1 MKFYWSNHLRIS
13 SLVGTVLI
21 VGCLAAPSNVPADT
35 TASKTSSDMPSR
47 SDKTNPSGTTRTVTK
62 AAAPGDV
69 IKGKASWYGPGLQGK
84 KTSTGERFNSNAMTA
99 ASNKVPLGS
108 KVVVTNLDNGKSA
121 TVRVND
127 CGPNRRGRKIDVSKK
142 AARNLGMTHDGTAHV
157 TAEVISTPA
166 DAETCDDMKK
176 AAR

>member
-1 MKFYWSNHLRIS
+1 MGSNWSNYLRLPGIF
-13 SLVGTVLI
+13 GTVLI
-21 VGCLAAPSNVPADT
+21 IGCLVAPSTSRADTAAPP
-35 TASKTSSDMPSR
+35 TASDLASR
-47 SDKTNPSGTTRTVTK
+47 PVKTNVSGTTRTVAK
-62 AAAPGDV
+62 AKEPGDV

-99 ASNKVPLGS
+99 ASNTVPLGS
-108 KVVVTNLDNGKSA
+108 KVVVTNLENGKSA

-127 CGPNRRGRKIDVSKK
+127 CGPNRHGRKLDVSKK

-157 TAEVISTPA
+157 AAEVISTPV
-166 DAETCDDMKK
+166 DSETCDDIKK